1 MARTILTIE
10 LLMGATLLL
19 GMFLARAKAF
29 RAHGICQSI
38 VIILNL
44 APIVLFMLPAF
55 RKAIVPGLPAQLGDR
70 FHGVTTAH
78 AVLGGAAE
86 LLGLYILLVA
96 GTNILPRGLRFDNY
110 KRWMRTELVLW
121 WLVIAFGVGTYS
133 IWNVSSP
140 AVTAAPTVQT
150 QTTAATDKAP
160 TKTVTINVG
169 NFAFDPKEVQIDP
182 GTEVIWKNTVGRHS
196 VIADDGSFES
206 PIMAPGEEYKRT
218 FDQAGLVKYYCSLH
232 GAAGGMKMAGT
243 ITVK

>member
-1 MARTILTIE
+1 MARTILIIE

-44 APIVLFMLPAF
+44 APIVLFMVPAF
-55 RKAIVPGLPAQLGDR
+55 RKGIVPGLPAQLGDR

-121 WLVIAFGVGTYS
+121 WLVIAFGVGTYQV
-133 IWNVSSP
+133 WNVSAP
-140 AVTAAPTVQT
+140 AVTAAPAVPLQT
-150 QTTAATDKAP
+150 PAAGTAPAR
-160 TKTVTINVG
+160 TVTINIG
-169 NFAFDPKEVQIDP
+169 NFAFDPKEVQIDS
-182 GTEVIWKNTVGRHS
+182 GTTVVWKNNVGRHS

-218 FDQAGLVKYYCSLH
+218 FDKAGPVKYYCSLH
-232 GAAGGMKMAGT
+232 GGAGGMKMAGA

>member
-1 MARTILTIE
+1 MARTILIIE

-44 APIVLFMLPAF
+44 APIGLFMLPAF
-55 RKAIVPGLPAQLGDR
+55 RKGVVPGLPAQLGDR
-70 FHGVTTAH
+70 FHGLTAAH
-78 AVLGGAAE
+78 AMLGGAAE

-96 GTNILPRGLRFDNY
+96 GTNILPQGLRFDNY

-133 IWNVSSP
+133 VWNGSAP
-140 AVTAAPTVQT
+140 AVTAAPAVPLQ
-150 QTTAATDKAP
+150 TAAADKAP
-160 TKTVTINVG
+160 AKTVTINIS

-182 GTEVIWKNTVGRHS
+182 GTAVAWKNSVGRHS

-218 FDQAGLVKYYCSLH
+218 FDKAGPVKYYCSLH
-232 GAAGGMKMAGT
+232 GGAGGMKMAGT

>member
-1 MARTILTIE
+1 MARTILIIE

-29 RAHGICQSI
+29 RAHGTCQSI

-44 APIVLFMLPAF
+44 APILLFMLPAL
-55 RKAIVPGLPAQLGDR
+55 RKGILPGLPAQLGDR

-96 GTNILPRGLRFDNY
+96 GTNLLPQAMRFDNY

-121 WLVIAFGVGTYS
+121 WLVIGFGVGTYGV
-133 IWNVSSP
+133 WNSSAP
-140 AVTAAPTVQT
+140 AVTAAPAVQT
-150 QTTAATDKAP
+150 ETRPNDKAP
-160 TKTVTINVG
+160 AKTVTINIG
-169 NFAFDPKEVQIDP
+169 NFAFDPKEVQIDA
-182 GTEVIWKNTVGRHS
+182 GTTVVWKNNVGRHS

-206 PIMAPGEEYKRT
+206 PIMAPGEEYKRA
-218 FDQAGLVKYYCSLH
+218 FEKPGPVKYYCGLH
-232 GAAGGMKMAGT
+232 GGAGGMKMAGT